1 MIVNSQLE
9 KDWSTLDEDNWFK
22 STNIN
27 IKTNTMNKIQNTVNL
42 IGRTGIDPVMRTF
55 ENGVKLAKFSLA
67 TNETIT
73 EVNGK
78 KVQTQW
84 HNVVAWGKK
93 AELVEKY
100 VKKGQLLAVDGKL
113 INRVYHDALGN
124 NRKLTEIQVNEVLLI
139 TPKSN
144 SSETEPKV
152 IALSAKSKKKSTQ
165 KKAS

>member
-1 MIVNSQLE
+1 
-9 KDWSTLDEDNWFK
+9 
-22 STNIN
+22 
-27 IKTNTMNKIQNTVNL
+27 MNKLQNTVNL
-42 IGRTGIDPVMRTF
+42 IGRSGIDPVIRTF

-67 TNETIT
+67 TNETVT

-93 AELVEKY
+93 AELIEKF
-100 VKKGQLLAVDGKL
+100 VKKGQLMAVDGKL
-113 INRVYHDALGN
+113 INRIYMDASGN

-139 TPKSN
+139 NPKAEKQEAIVKPIIKTTN
-144 SSETEPKV
+144 RT
-152 IALSAKSKKKSTQ
+152 TR